1 MRYRPVSSASAV
13 RAAPVARFSTVTLA
27 PTTARPCGSSTWP
40 DKSAVFTCARAAP
53 PLIST
58 SPTART
64 SSRIRLER
72 RIFLLPTRLVL
83 IYQESQARPAT
94 PRGSADLRCVAP
106 HFGTRLAGFY
116 TRPSFIS
123 TEIFSLFDCYRS
135 GPGIA
140 PRFSFSRCC
149 LIAGRKGRVK
159 RQAETITGA
168 IPTCSKALRP
178 LVGWFCAFDFHRRM
192 NGREWKMARW
202 LLAMEPADQAAQFLA
217 VFLFHV
223 DELDAAARGLDV
235 SHHRSRVNATQAG
248 ADFYTDGLAHAEP
261 SVRLQKC
268 SAQAKGVD
276 ACRRGLG
283 AFDLRRERSRERN
296 PQVASRPRESEAGF
310 FERLVIGAKMGRGG
324 KVFDQGQSFL
334 SRRAQAGGLS
344 VRKSVAQAYEIAEQR
359 SRLLGAHPPQ
369 RFDGFDANEDVLQPR
384 DLPRSDFQQQRHR
397 GRFLCQADLVEHHRH
412 HQGMRLGHGAQE
424 RAARALHAQ
433 ARQFRDG
440 QILQAPIPTRQGLGQ
455 GVQQTRRLSRG
466 EQLHGRGGALVPR
479 L

>member
-94 PRGSADLRCVAP
+94 PRGSADLGCVAP
-106 HFGTRLAGFY
+106 TLVPVWLAFTPGLASFQLKSSPFVRLALFGTWNSASTLVLPVLPNC
-116 TRPSFIS
+116 RPRGARQ
-123 TEIFSLFDCYRS
+123 E
-135 GPGIA
+135 A
-140 PRFSFSRCC
+140 SRNNP
-149 LIAGRKGRVK
+149 
-159 RQAETITGA
+159 GA
-168 IPTCSKALRP
+168 IPYSEALRP
-178 LVGWFCAFDFHRRM
+178 LVGWSCAFDFHGRM
-192 NGREWKMARW
+192 NGREWKMARG
-202 LLAMEPADQAAQFLA
+202 LLAMEPADHAAQFLA

-261 SVRLQKC
+261 SVRPQKR

-276 ACRRGLG
+276 AGRRSLG
-283 AFDLRRERSRERN
+283 AFDLRREGSRERN
-296 PQVASRPRESEAGF
+296 PQVASRARESEAGF

-334 SRRAQAGGLS
+334 SRRAQAGGLG
-344 VRKSVAQAYEIAEQR
+344 VRKSVAQAYEIAQQR

-369 RFDGFDANEDVLQPR
+369 RFDGLDANEDVLQPR